1 LHQVSMLQMRGQ
13 NNVRVPECEKC
24 IKLGALGALGGGIAR
39 QGGAW
44 PLVQLKAMG
53 LGCDL

>member
-1 LHQVSMLQMRGQ
+1 MHQVSMLQMRGQ